1 MPQNRWDKGADTVLN
16 RLNQLRRQL
25 KEGPGRFWGRATPV
39 RVMAAG
45 FALVILLGTAL
56 LCLPAATNS
65 GKSAGVM
72 TALFTATSATCV
84 TGLVVEDTYLFWSP
98 FGRWVILAM
107 IQVGGLGFMTLAA
120 GLSMLLRRRISLRE
134 RLLLGASLNMDS
146 LSGMVRLAK
155 RVLFGSLAFEGAG
168 AVILA
173 VRFARDYGFWG
184 GLERGIFHAV
194 SAFCNAGFDMLG
206 DRGKFSSLGSYTGDF
221 AVTMTLVA
229 LIVMGGL
236 GFFVWG
242 DLYGSKGEGPRRL
255 QVHTRI
261 VLWSTG
267 LLLLGGTLFFL
278 AAEYG
283 NPATMG
289 SQGFGSKV
297 LSALFQSATTRTAG
311 FAQLDQSA
319 LTGPSKAMTVGL
331 MFIGGSP
338 GSTAGG
344 VKTVTL
350 AVLLTAALSALR
362 GSYQATVFGRRIP
375 HKLVMD
381 ALSVFVFG
389 IVFVSAGSFF
399 LAIVDGVGLNAALFE
414 CVSAFGTSGLS
425 LGLTPTLSAPS
436 LLMLAGLMFLGRVGV
451 ITIGAAAMARSG
463 GEAKIQYPEAR
474 VMIG

>member
-1 MPQNRWDKGADTVLN
+1 MKVLYKI
-16 RLNQLRRQL
+16 RRGLR
-25 KEGPGRFWGRATPV
+25 KSPGGFLGRAAPV

-56 LCLPAATNS
+56 LCLPAAANS
-65 GKSAGVM
+65 GESAGVIK
-72 TALFTATSATCV
+72 ALFTATSATCV

-120 GLSMLLRRRISLRE
+120 GLAMLLRRRISLRQ
-134 RLLLGASLNMDS
+134 RRLLGASLNMDG
-146 LSGMVRLAK
+146 LSGLVRLAR
-155 RVLFGSLAFEGAG
+155 RVLLGSLAFEGAG
-168 AVILA
+168 AVILW

-206 DRGKFSSLGSYTGDF
+206 DQGAFGSLAPYAGNF
-221 AVTMTLVA
+221 AVTMTLTA

-242 DLYGSKGEGPRRL
+242 DLYGGKGDSRRRL
-255 QVHTRI
+255 QTHTKI

-267 LLLLGGTLFFL
+267 LLLAGGALFFL
-278 AAEYG
+278 AAEYN
-283 NPATMG
+283 NPETLG
-289 SQGFGSKV
+289 SMNFGEKA

-311 FAQLDQSA
+311 FAQLDQAA

-362 GSYQATVFGRRIP
+362 GSYQVTVDGRRIP
-375 HKLVMD
+375 AKLVMD

-399 LAIVDGVGLNAALFE
+399 LAIVDGVRLSEALFE
-414 CVSAFGTSGLS
+414 CVSAFGTSGLT
-425 LGLTPTLSAPS
+425 LGLTPSLSAPS

-451 ITIGAAAMARSG
+451 ITIGMAAMARQG
-463 GEAKIQYPEAR
+463 GDQGVRYPEAR
-474 VMIG
+474 VIIG

>member
-1 MPQNRWDKGADTVLN
+1 MKVLYKI
-16 RLNQLRRQL
+16 RRGLR
-25 KEGPGRFWGRATPV
+25 KSPGGFLGRAAPV

-56 LCLPAATNS
+56 LCLPAAANS
-65 GKSAGVM
+65 GESAGVIK
-72 TALFTATSATCV
+72 ALFTATSATCV

-120 GLSMLLRRRISLRE
+120 GLAMLLRRRISLRQ
-134 RLLLGASLNMDS
+134 RRLLGASLNMDG
-146 LSGMVRLAK
+146 LSGLVRLAR
-155 RVLFGSLAFEGAG
+155 RVLLGSLAFEGAG
-168 AVILA
+168 AVILW

-206 DRGKFSSLGSYTGDF
+206 DQGAFGSLAPYAGDF
-221 AVTMTLVA
+221 AVTMTLTA

-242 DLYGSKGEGPRRL
+242 DLYGGKGDSRRRL
-255 QVHTRI
+255 QTHTKI

-267 LLLLGGTLFFL
+267 LLLAGGALFFL
-278 AAEYG
+278 AAEYN
-283 NPATMG
+283 NPETLG
-289 SQGFGSKV
+289 SMNFGEKA

-311 FAQLDQSA
+311 FAQLDQAA

-344 VKTVTL
+344 VKTV

-362 GSYQATVFGRRIP
+362 GSYQVTVDGRRIP
-375 HKLVMD
+375 AKLVMD

-399 LAIVDGVGLNAALFE
+399 LAIVDGVRLSEALFE
-414 CVSAFGTSGLS
+414 CVSAFGTSGLT
-425 LGLTPTLSAPS
+425 LGLTPSLSAPS

-451 ITIGAAAMARSG
+451 ITIGMAAMARQG
-463 GEAKIQYPEAR
+463 GDQGVRYPEAR
-474 VMIG
+474 VIIG